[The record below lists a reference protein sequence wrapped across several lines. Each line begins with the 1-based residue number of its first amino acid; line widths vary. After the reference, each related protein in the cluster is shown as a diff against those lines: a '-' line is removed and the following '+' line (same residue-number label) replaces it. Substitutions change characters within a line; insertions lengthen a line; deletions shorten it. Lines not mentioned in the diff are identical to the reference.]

1 MGEWMDG
8 YLEKLAKSRQEN
20 LDGGYNI
27 YLRQ

>member
-20 LDGGYNI
+20 LDGGCNI